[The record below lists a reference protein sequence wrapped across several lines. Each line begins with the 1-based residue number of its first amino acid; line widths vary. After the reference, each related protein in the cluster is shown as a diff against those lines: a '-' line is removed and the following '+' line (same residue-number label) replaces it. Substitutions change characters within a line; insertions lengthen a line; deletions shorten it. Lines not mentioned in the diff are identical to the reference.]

1 MRIAVVGASTNRH
14 KYGNKAV
21 RALLAQGYDVTAV
34 NPGCAAAGESI
45 EGVPTHASLRD
56 VPGTIDVA
64 TFYVP
69 PAVGERLLDDV
80 AAREIAQIWV
90 NPGAES
96 EALLARARELGLEAR
111 LQCSILAVGDSPANY
126 T

>member
-14 KYGNKAV
+14 TYGNKAV

>member
-1 MRIAVVGASTNRH
+1 MRIAVVGASTDRR

-21 RALLAQGYDVTAV
+21 RALLAQGHDVAAV
-34 NPGCAAAGESI
+34 NPGRAAAGESI
-45 EGVPTHASLRD
+45 EGVPAHASLRE
-56 VPGTIDVA
+56 VPGSIEVA

-69 PAVGERLLDDV
+69 PSVGERLLADV
-80 AAREIAQIWV
+80 VACGIPQIWL

-96 EALLARARELGLEAR
+96 DRFLARARELGLEAR

-126 T
+126 S

>member
-1 MRIAVVGASTNRH
+1 MRIAVVGASGDRR

-21 RALLAQGYDVTAV
+21 RAFLAQGHDVAAV
-34 NPGCAAAGESI
+34 NPRCAAAGELI
-45 EGVPTHASLRD
+45 EGVPAHATLRD
-56 VPGTIDVA
+56 VPGAIDVA

-80 AAREIAQIWV
+80 AARRIPEVWL
-90 NPGAES
+90 NPGAEND
-96 EALLARARELGLEAR
+96 ALLARARELGVETR
-111 LQCSILAVGDSPANY
+111 LQCSIVAVGDSPANY

>member
-1 MRIAVVGASTNRH
+1 MRIAVVGASTDRR

-21 RALLAQGYDVTAV
+21 RALLAQGHDVVAI
-34 NPGCAAAGESI
+34 NPGRAVAGESI
-45 EGVPTHASLRD
+45 EGVPAHASLRD
-56 VPGTIDVA
+56 VPGVIDVA

-69 PAVGERLLDDV
+69 PAVGERLLGDV
-80 AAREIAQIWV
+80 AARKVPRIWL

-96 EALLARARELGLEAR
+96 DALLDRARDLGIETR

-126 T
+126 S

>member
-1 MRIAVVGASTNRH
+1 MRIAVVGASTDRR

-21 RALLAQGYDVTAV
+21 RALLAQGHDVAAI
-34 NPGCAAAGESI
+34 NPGRAAAGESI
-45 EGVPTHASLRD
+45 EGVPAHASLRD
-56 VPGTIDVA
+56 VPGAIDVA

-69 PAVGERLLDDV
+69 PAVGERLLGDIV
-80 AAREIAQIWV
+80 AREIPQIWL

-96 EALLARARELGLEAR
+96 DALLDRARDLGIETR

-126 T
+126 R

>member
-1 MRIAVVGASTNRH
+1 MRIAVVGASTDRR

-21 RALLAQGYDVTAV
+21 RALLAQGHDVAAV
-34 NPGCAAAGESI
+34 NPGRASAGESI
-45 EGVPTHASLRD
+45 EGVPAHASLRD

-69 PAVGERLLDDV
+69 PAVGELLLDDV
-80 AAREIAQIWV
+80 VAREIRQIWL

-96 EALLARARELGLEAR
+96 DALMARARELGLETR

-126 T
+126 N